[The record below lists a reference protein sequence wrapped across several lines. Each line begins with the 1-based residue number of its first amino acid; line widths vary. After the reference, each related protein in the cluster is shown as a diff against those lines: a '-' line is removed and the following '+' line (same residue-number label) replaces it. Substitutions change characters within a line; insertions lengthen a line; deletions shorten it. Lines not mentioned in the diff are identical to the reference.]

1 MHYALW
7 ALAALLVSGP
17 MLAVALGDAPLGRDW
32 RNASQESVGL
42 APDASAHPEPVV
54 QVYAART
61 VGWRGAFAVH
71 TWIAVKPQG
80 ARAYTRYEV
89 IGWRLRSN
97 DSAMSISDFRAPDG
111 EWFGSRP
118 QLLRDLRGADAAA
131 VIAKL
136 PAVLAAYPYGGEYHA
151 WPGPNSN
158 TFTAWMGREIPQ
170 LHLTMPSNA
179 IGKDYVPIDRIVG
192 WSPSHTG
199 VQLSLYGLA
208 GGIVG
213 WDEGIELN
221 VLGLVTGVDFRHPA
235 IKLPGIGRVPA

>member
-7 ALAALLVSGP
+7 ALGAVLVSGP

-42 APDASAHPEPVV
+42 APDAASHPEPVV

-71 TWIAVKPQG
+71 TWLAVKAAG
-80 ARAYTRYEV
+80 ARSYTRYEV
-89 IGWRLRSN
+89 IGWRLRGS
-97 DSAMSISDFRAPDG
+97 DSAMSISDYRAPDG
-111 EWFGSRP
+111 EWFGARP
-118 QLLRDLRGADAAA
+118 QLLRDLRGNAAAA

-136 PAVLAAYPYGGEYHA
+136 PAALAAYPYAGEYRA

-158 TFTAWMGREIPQ
+158 TFIAYMGRALPE
-170 LHLTMPSNA
+170 LRLTMPSNA

-192 WSPSHTG
+192 WAPSHTG
-199 VQLSLYGLA
+199 LQVSLFGLA
-208 GGIVG
+208 GGIIG
-213 WDEGIELN
+213 LDEGLELN
-221 VLGLVTGVDFRHPA
+221 VLGLVTGIDVRHPA
-235 IKLPGIGRVPA
+235 LKLPGVGRVPS

>member
-17 MLAVALGDAPLGRDW
+17 MLAVALGDASLGRDW
-32 RNASQESVGL
+32 RTASQQSVGL
-42 APDASAHPEPVV
+42 APDPAMTAEPVV

-71 TWIAVKPQG
+71 TWIAVKPAG
-80 ARAYTRYEV
+80 AQSYMRYEV
-89 IGWRLRSN
+89 IGWRLRSGG
-97 DSAMSISDFRAPDG
+97 SALSVSDARAPDG
-111 EWFGSRP
+111 EWYGAKPR
-118 QLLRDLRGADAAA
+118 LLRDLRGAAAAA
-131 VIAKL
+131 VIARL
-136 PAVLAAYPYGGEYHA
+136 PDALAAYPYTGEYHA

-158 TFTAWMGREIPQ
+158 TFVAYMGREIPE
-170 LHLTMPSNA
+170 LRLAMPSIA

-199 VQLSLYGLA
+199 VQVSLYGLA
-208 GGIVG
+208 GAIVG

-221 VLGLVTGVDFRHPA
+221 VLGLVVGLDLQHPA
-235 IKLPGIGRVPA
+235 LKLPGVGRVPG